1 MHPKNISIVD
11 YTYHLPEENIAKY
24 PLSER
29 DASKL
34 LIYKDGV
41 IETSLYKKLDQHLPK
56 KSLIVFNNTKVVEAR
71 LLFEKSSGSNIEIFC
86 LEPDDRYGDIT
97 SAMLQKEKV
106 YWKCLVGGAKKWK
119 EPFLQKKIDATTH
132 LFARI
137 EEKRNDY
144 FLIEFNWS
152 NSNLSFAEVLHDAG
166 LIPLPPYLNRTVEKE
181 DKTTYQTIYAM
192 HNGSVA
198 APTAGLHFTEN
209 LMRKLKHQN
218 VEPIYVTLHVG
229 AGTFKPVKAATM
241 QEHEMHAEFIDVS
254 KESIEQLISN
264 KTIVAT
270 GTTSVRSIESVYG
283 RGVKREERRQK
294 GEGGREKEEVRRQKG
309 EGERE
314 EGEDRKEKG
323 EDRRQ
328 KGEGGREKV
337 EDRREKEED
346 RRQKGEGER
355 EKREDRKEKMEDRSE
370 DLDELSIKQ
379 WDAYELPQNIS
390 KATALQAL
398 LNWMNEQNLDRL
410 ICKTQIIIAP
420 GYTLKIADGLITN
433 FHQPQSTLLLLIAAI
448 VGDKWKEIYNYAM
461 KNNFRFLSYGDG
473 SLLWK

>member
-166 LIPLPPYLNRTVEKE
+166 LIPLPPYLNRTVEEE

-270 GTTSVRSIESVYG
+270 GTTSLRTIESLYWM
-283 RGVKREERRQK
+283 GVKIEERRQK

-337 EDRREKEED
+337 EDRREKGED

-420 GYTLKIADGLITN
+420 GYTLKVADGLITN

-448 VGDKWKEIYNYAM
+448 VGDKWKDIYNYAM

>member
-166 LIPLPPYLNRTVEKE
+166 LIPLPPYLNRTVEEE

-241 QEHEMHAEFIDVS
+241 QEHEMHAEFIDIS

-270 GTTSVRSIESVYG
+270 GTTSLRTIESLYWMGIKIEV
-283 RGVKREERRQK
+283 RRQK

-448 VGDKWKEIYNYAM
+448 VGDKWKDIYNYAM